1 MAGNAFYVYTD
12 LHTASLAPVD
22 SAVGGLCGYHELGTN
37 LVLIDDVLPAQ
48 AVAVLLLYGSGYQD
62 GVLVGEQSQVFHDSG
77 SVHSGYDA
85 AALVGNAS
93 SADLGVVL
101 IAFIG
106 VEVPVVLVSDS
117 NGVDVGVKTD
127 EGFSGSHVSENVAHG
142 VDLYLVKFQ
151 LSHLLGNAVDV
162 GLLIAALAGKLNDVP
177 QKLGHVLFVVLCSF
191 LDLAV
196 IQAHFIFLHF

>member
-1 MAGNAFYVYTD
+1 MAGNAFYVHTD

-48 AVAVLLLYGSGYQD
+48 AVAILLLYGSRYQD
-62 GVLVGEQSQVFHDSG
+62 RVLVGEQPQILHDPG
-77 SVHSGYDA
+77 SVYGGYNTS
-85 AALVGNAS
+85 ALVGYAS
-93 SADLGVVL
+93 SSDLGVVL
-101 IAFIG
+101 IALIG
-106 VEVPVVLVSDS
+106 VKLPVVLISDS
-117 NGVDVGVKTD
+117 NGVNVGVKTD
-127 EGFSGSHVSENVAHG
+127 EGLSGSHVSENVAHG